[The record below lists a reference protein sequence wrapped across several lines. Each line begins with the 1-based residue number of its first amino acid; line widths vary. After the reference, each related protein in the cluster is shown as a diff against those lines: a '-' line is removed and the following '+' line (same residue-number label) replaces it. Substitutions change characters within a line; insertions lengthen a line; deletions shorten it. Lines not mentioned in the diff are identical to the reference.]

1 MNTLPNPSGCLS
13 VRHRIYRAPR
23 ITLLQR
29 IACLIAGGS
38 AAWAEQLDYLGSQT

>member
-1 MNTLPNPSGCLS
+1 MIELANPSGCHS

-29 IACLIAGGS
+29 IARLIAGGS
-38 AAWAEQLDYLGSQT
+38 AAWAEQLDHLGSQT